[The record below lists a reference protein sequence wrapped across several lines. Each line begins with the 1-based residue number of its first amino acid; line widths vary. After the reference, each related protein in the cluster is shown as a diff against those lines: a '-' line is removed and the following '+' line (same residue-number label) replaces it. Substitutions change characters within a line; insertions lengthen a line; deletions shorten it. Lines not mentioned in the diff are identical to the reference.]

1 MLLYEV
7 ISNEVMRLLTLSHAF
22 FSTWVDVTNISD
34 NTTPITISL
43 QPDGGRFFQSLIAL
57 TVNGTARIADASSVL
72 LWSMNHVFT

>member
-1 MLLYEV
+1 MPLHDIIGDV
-7 ISNEVMRLLTLSHAF
+7 VMRTLTLSHQF
-22 FSTWVDVTNISD
+22 LSIWVGVTNISD

-72 LWSMNHVFT
+72 LWSMSHVFP

>member
-1 MLLYEV
+1 MLYED
-7 ISNEVMRLLTLSHAF
+7 ISNAVMRILTLSHAF
-22 FSTWVDVTNISD
+22 FSVWVDVTNISD

-72 LWSMNHVFT
+72 LWSMTHVVP